1 VVAGFLKE
9 GSIKAV
15 TVPVKDHT
23 EGRTALESG
32 KVDAL
37 AGDQGILVG
46 LAVTT
51 SDPKRFALSDRLIS
65 YEPYAF
71 MMRRNDTAFRNAVN
85 RALAGLYRSGDIQ
98 PIFNRWFSLLGKPS
112 NELKTMYVLNSL
124 PE

>member
-1 VVAGFLKE
+1 
-9 GSIKAV
+9 
-15 TVPVKDHT
+15 
-23 EGRTALESG
+23 
-32 KVDAL
+32 
-37 AGDQGILVG
+37 
-46 LAVTT
+46 
-51 SDPKRFALSDRLIS
+51 LSDRLIS
-65 YEPYAF
+65 YDPYAF